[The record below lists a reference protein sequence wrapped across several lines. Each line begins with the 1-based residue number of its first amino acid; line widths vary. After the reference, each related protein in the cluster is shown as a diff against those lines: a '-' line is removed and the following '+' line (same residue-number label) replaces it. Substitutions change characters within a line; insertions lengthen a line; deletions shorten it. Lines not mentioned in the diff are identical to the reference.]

1 MWINEVTLCREPV
14 STGRMQTGKPL
25 RFVKGQLSLVPLVGR
40 KMSDA
45 ARLGSKSI
53 LRCNKLTLVD
63 KRAGDKK
70 KTLMCLINM
79 CHTLTLVSGN
89 RALNLW

>member
-1 MWINEVTLCREPV
+1 
-14 STGRMQTGKPL
+14 
-25 RFVKGQLSLVPLVGR
+25 
-40 KMSDA
+40 MSDA
-45 ARLGSKSI
+45 ARLGSKNI

-70 KTLMCLINM
+70 KTVMCLINM